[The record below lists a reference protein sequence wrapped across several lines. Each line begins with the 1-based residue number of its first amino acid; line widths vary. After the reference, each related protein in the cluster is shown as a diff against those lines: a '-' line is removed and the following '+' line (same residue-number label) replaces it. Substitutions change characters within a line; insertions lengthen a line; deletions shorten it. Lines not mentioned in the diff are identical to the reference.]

1 MKLVKSTLSVALIA
15 ALTACGGGSDGGS
28 DNDGD
33 GNGNGNGNS
42 SGEIIISGTVTKGT
56 MKQATVVPYKL
67 VGNNWV
73 KISEAEIDSDTG
85 LITDD
90 KGFYSFNVPEYSGPV
105 KVELQANEN
114 TLMVC
119 DAVDGCGDIAF
130 GADIQLPLDFK
141 LSSTSNIDDS
151 DEQITLNVS
160 ALTHI
165 ASELISNDLVN
176 LDAQTIQ
183 QQNSKIGNA
192 FGVEGNITT
201 LTSTNFIS
209 EGTASV
215 DGDVVA
221 DAAINNKAELKYALV
236 NAGIASALFKAT
248 SESKNIAQLLTEAT
262 DDIITAG
269 GSIAVNN
276 DNGGGSFVLTT
287 KDVLDA
293 AAKTSS
299 DKLKPVVDG
308 NADVTGA
315 LTGLETEVIT
325 DQVENEQNAGE
336 DGRVDPDS
344 TNEPVEATPLEK
356 AKSMVT
362 DVRVLTELLGVYDK
376 GDSTSGFVPAV
387 EQYENLL
394 LNANDMIEAEANS
407 FTLLEDIE
415 LVLSE
420 INALDGQDIDDGTI
434 TDKTYNAGDFGD
446 GNLTGSISFNANTL
460 TFTLEDITYALVG
473 TGTGSAQ
480 NRVAAKADGSAM
492 ANLTAKIMG
501 FESDASGQEFS
512 LQLTGSLTSSGAIF
526 TFNNTETSL
535 ITVKTSNK
543 IVREDFDAAED
554 VSAQIDEI
562 SVNLSLQLAQQGGE
576 NPVTFEGQLKGT
588 LVPQTELV
596 IRQDWDWEGD
606 SYEPEF
612 YVEKDEIAIPEMF
625 SLVGE
630 FSSLE
635 GQSVSATLTVN
646 VNNARDFETEGFDN
660 FGKTVND
667 VASVTV
673 DSTQKSITFS
683 IPDGTEVTEFTGMY
697 SGDADN
703 WISTF
708 NTTLAD
714 NQINTEIE
722 QFATITQDGANPRYV
737 YTYIEDE
744 AGEDFAWAE
753 QLVVEPNG
761 SQYDVYYIE
770 DIPVHVD
777 DYLGADGLL
786 KDNDGN
792 TLSLTNDFLL
802 EETVSSFDS
811 FLDYSYRA
819 EDLFSFGDP
828 REAHNLAEIVSRA
841 QANHPEYFIFPIN
854 NLGPVQ
860 LQPVEY
866 TAGLDMSLSGY
877 QLNSVFEDEVTVQ
890 VDDDLTQI
898 DIEFSQSDDSTQ
910 YMLDK
915 TSDNNYVFTEV
926 SMHSDYN
933 DKSTITAS
941 TQAVSGISDAEKY
954 TLIHASGV
962 ADTEGERYFYGFRA
976 TITPVDNNQDEL
988 VDEYQITEEYCHV
1001 YDNLGL
1007 ASLDECNWDMPTDYT
1022 DSILP
1027 DAWYYGQQIDDVI
1040 DATQHYT
1047 FGLNYYMAHVAGVGH
1062 LESDTLDIASLRDQ
1076 KSQTLDAYLVEPEN
1090 DTGFETES
1098 NYLDLF
1104 ASLALGV
1111 TVDSYDVNLRL
1122 SGNRNGIEDGL
1133 FTLDL
1138 DYELADE
1145 QGIRDVKLAVDSKDI
1160 DEEGY
1165 VTSIKASNSAGVSLD
1180 IFEPTEA
1187 QKEQG
1192 GDIVLGAIMA
1202 DGEQAGEVI
1211 YRTDNSLLFVKF
1223 SDDSIVNFQ

>member
-1 MKLVKSTLSVALIA
+1 MKLVKSTLSVALMA
-15 ALTACGGGSDGGS
+15 ALTACGGGSDSGS
-28 DNDGD
+28 GNDGNGD
-33 GNGNGNGNS
+33 GNGNGNSG
-42 SGEIIISGTVTKGT
+42 GEIIISGTVTKGT

-67 VGNNWV
+67 VNNNWV
-73 KISEAEIDSDTG
+73 QIPEADIESDTG
-85 LITDD
+85 LITDN
-90 KGFYSFNVPEYSGPV
+90 KGFYSFNVPEYAGPV

-130 GADIQLPLDFK
+130 GADIQLPTDFK
-141 LSSTSNIDDS
+141 LSSTSNIGDS

-165 ASELISNDLVN
+165 ASELISSDLAN
-176 LDAQTIQ
+176 LDAQKIQ

-209 EGTASV
+209 DGQASV

-221 DAAINNKAELKYALV
+221 DAAINKKSELKYALV

-248 SESKNIAQLLTEAT
+248 SESKNITQLLNEAT
-262 DDIITAG
+262 VDIVTAG

-276 DNGGGSFVLTT
+276 DNTSGSFVLTT
-287 KDVLDA
+287 NDVLAA

-308 NADVTGA
+308 NSDVTDA
-315 LTGLETEVIT
+315 LTSLETEVIT
-325 DQVENEQNAGE
+325 DKVENEQNAGE
-336 DGRVDPDS
+336 DGRFDPDS
-344 TNEPVEATPLEK
+344 NNEPVEATPLEK

-394 LNANDMIEAEANS
+394 LNANDMIGAEANS

-420 INALDGQDIDDGTI
+420 ITALDGQDIDDSII

-446 GNLTGSISFNANTL
+446 GNLTGLISFNANTL
-460 TFTLEDITYALVG
+460 TFTLENIAYALG
-473 TGTGSAQ
+473 GSTGAQ
-480 NRVAAKADGSAM
+480 NKVAAKADGSAM

-512 LQLTGSLTSSGAIF
+512 LQLAGNLTSSGAIF
-526 TFNNTETSL
+526 TINNSENSF

-543 IVREDFDAAED
+543 IVRADFDAEED
-554 VSAQIDEI
+554 VNAQIDEV
-562 SVNLSLQLAQQGGE
+562 SVDLSLLLAQQGVE
-576 NPVTFEGQLKGT
+576 NPVAFDGQLKGT
-588 LVPQTELV
+588 IVPQTELV
-596 IRQDWDWEGD
+596 IRQDWDYDGVD
-606 SYEPEF
+606 Y

-635 GQSVSATLTVN
+635 GESVSAALTVN
-646 VNNARDFETEGFDN
+646 VNNARDFETQGFEGF
-660 FGKTVND
+660 GQTVND
-667 VASVTV
+667 IGNVLVSS
-673 DSTQKSITFS
+673 DQKTITFS
-683 IPDGTEVTEFTGMY
+683 IPNGTEATEFAGGY

-703 WISTF
+703 WTSTF
-708 NTTLAD
+708 NTTLVD
-714 NQINTEIE
+714 SLINTEIE
-722 QFATITQDGANPRYV
+722 KFATITQGGTNPRYV
-737 YTYIEDE
+737 HTYIEDE
-744 AGEDFAWAE
+744 AGEDFAWAK
-753 QLVVEPNG
+753 QLVVEPSG

-770 DIPVHVD
+770 DIQVHAD

-786 KDNDGN
+786 KDSDGN
-792 TLSLTNDFLL
+792 TLSLANDFWL

-819 EDLFSFGDP
+819 EDVFSFGDP
-828 REAHNLAEIVSRA
+828 REANNLAEVVSRA
-841 QANHPEYFIFPIN
+841 QANHPENFIFSIN
-854 NLGPVQ
+854 DLGPVQ
-860 LQPVEY
+860 LQPVAY
-866 TAGLDMSLSGY
+866 TAGLDVSLSGY
-877 QLNSVFEDEVTVQ
+877 QLNAVYEDEVSVQ
-890 VDDDLTQI
+890 ANDDLTQI

-915 TSDNNYVFTEV
+915 TSEHNHVFTEI
-926 SMHSDYN
+926 SMHSDYD

-988 VDEYQITEEYCHV
+988 VDEYHITEEFCHV
-1001 YDNLGL
+1001 YDNVGL
-1007 ASLDECNWDMPTDYT
+1007 ASLDECNWEMQTDYL
-1022 DSILP
+1022 DSMLP
-1027 DAWYYGQQIDDVI
+1027 SRWYYGSLISDVI
-1040 DATQHYT
+1040 DAAQIYT
-1047 FGLNYYMAHVAGVGH
+1047 FGKSYYSTELEGVGII
-1062 LESDTLDIASLRDQ
+1062 ESDTLDIASLRDQ
-1076 KSQTLDAYLVEPEN
+1076 KSQTLDAYLYNPET

-1111 TVDSYDVNLRL
+1111 TVDGYDVNLRL

-1138 DYELADE
+1138 DYELADA
-1145 QGIRDVKLAVDSKDI
+1145 QGIRDIKLDVNTKDV

-1165 VTSIKASNSAGVSLD
+1165 VTSIKASNSAGVSLELS
-1180 IFEPTEA
+1180 EPTEA

-1202 DGEQAGEVI
+1202 DDEQAGEVI
-1211 YRTDNSLLFVKF
+1211 YRTENSLFFVKF
-1223 SDDSIVNFQ
+1223 SDDSVVNFQ